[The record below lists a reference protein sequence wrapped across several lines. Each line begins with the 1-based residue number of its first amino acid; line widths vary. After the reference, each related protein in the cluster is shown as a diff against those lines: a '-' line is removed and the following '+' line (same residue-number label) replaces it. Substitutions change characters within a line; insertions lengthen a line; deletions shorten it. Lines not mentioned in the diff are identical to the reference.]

1 MSSDATAA
9 DFFRGTIIL
18 AGGSDGLKPEES
30 ESYSIGFDWTPDFSD
45 DLNVSMTYYDVD
57 YSSAISLPTN
67 IVKKTLRLNG
77 YFLSEGVCQSLSNY
91 FRSFTSNYLQ
101 ELTLTS
107 NGLKDAQMAILL
119 RGITE

>member
-1 MSSDATAA
+1 MEDAVRKILLYKDMKSSEHKGELDESTKLNQEFIKDTIAA
-9 DFFRGTIIL
+9 
-18 AGGSDGLKPEES
+18 
-30 ESYSIGFDWTPDFSD
+30 
-45 DLNVSMTYYDVD
+45 